1 MAAESEKASAL
12 GVDPVIAT
20 GNDSPT
26 TGSANFES
34 DTSPVR
40 QFDPIAEKK
49 LRRKTDLYIV
59 PLVALLFLFCFI
71 DRSNLGNARIADLEK
86 DLGMNPASYDFNIV
100 LSIFY
105 VSYALFEV
113 PSTLLCKL
121 VGPGWYLP
129 VASILFGIATI
140 CTAFVKTKGQLIA
153 VRFILGIFEAGML
166 PGIAYYLSRWYRRS
180 ELSFRLGMY
189 MVTTP
194 LAGAFG
200 GLLASGILSLDKI
213 GSLRGWRMIF
223 MVEGIITTVLGLI
236 ALAFLTDS
244 PMSARW
250 LSAEEKELAIE
261 RIKSERVGQDEVLDK
276 MNRTKLKR
284 GVLNPITLSTA
295 FIFHLNN
302 ITALGISF
310 FLPTIIRAIY
320 PGETRVQ
327 QQLRT
332 VPPYILGAA
341 TLMVASYLASRYNTR
356 QIFLIA
362 TGPLVMVGYAMLL
375 AVRDP
380 ETRYGAIFLTVSTVF
395 FPGPLCNS
403 QVSANSVS
411 DSSRSIAIATNTVA
425 GYLGGLIATWTY
437 FGTDPMFPV
446 GNGLNLSVSAA
457 ISATAATFHWYMIR
471 DNKKR
476 DLKSPAEREELLA
489 GLSRREISELEY
501 KHPDFRW
508 RP

>member
-1 MAAESEKASAL
+1 M
-12 GVDPVIAT
+12 DPT
-20 GNDSPT
+20 
-26 TGSANFES
+26 
-34 DTSPVR
+34 
-40 QFDPIAEKK
+40 
-49 LRRKTDLYIV
+49 
-59 PLVALLFLFCFI
+59 
-71 DRSNLGNARIADLEK
+71 
-86 DLGMNPASYDFNIV
+86 SYDFNLV

-105 VSYALFEV
+105 ISYALFEV

-129 VASILFGIATI
+129 GAASLFGIATI
-140 CTAFVKTKGQLIA
+140 CTAFVKTKNQLIA

-180 ELSFRLGMY
+180 ELSFRLGLY
-189 MVTTP
+189 MITTP

-213 GSLRGWRMIF
+213 GSLKGWRMIF
-223 MVEGIITTVLGLI
+223 LVEGIITTLLGLI
-236 ALAFLTDS
+236 GLVILTDS

-250 LSAEEKELAIE
+250 LSPEEKELAIE

-276 MNRTKLKR
+276 INRTKLKR

-320 PGETRVQ
+320 PTESRVQ

-332 VPPYILGAA
+332 VPPYIFGAG
-341 TLMVASYLASRYNTR
+341 TLLVASYLASRYNTR
-356 QIFLIA
+356 QIFLFL
-362 TGPLVMVGYAMLL
+362 TGPLVMAGYAILL
-375 AVRDP
+375 SVKDP

-395 FPGPLCNS
+395 FPGAMCNS

-411 DSSRSIAIATNTVA
+411 DSARSIAIATNSKLPKQYYVERRLT
-425 GYLGGLIATWTY
+425 GNTSGGGI
-437 FGTDPMFPV
+437 
-446 GNGLNLSVSAA
+446 
-457 ISATAATFHWYMIR
+457 
-471 DNKKR
+471 
-476 DLKSPAEREELLA
+476 
-489 GLSRREISELEY
+489 
-501 KHPDFRW
+501 FRW
-508 RP
+508 PHRHLDLFWLGSHVPRRQRPESERLCRYLSGGRFILLVDEAR